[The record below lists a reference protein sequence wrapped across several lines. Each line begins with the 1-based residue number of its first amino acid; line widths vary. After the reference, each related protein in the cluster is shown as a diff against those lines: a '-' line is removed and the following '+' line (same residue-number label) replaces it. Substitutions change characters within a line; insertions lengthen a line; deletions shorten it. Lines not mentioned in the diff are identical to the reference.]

1 MIEYLLYSV
10 LNDEFF
16 EEGIY
21 RWEIYPFE
29 YFSEEDGILIEFKV
43 VYRDTKFMGV
53 IIRKIEDDCYD
64 EDNDENNEIVKM
76 IREGKIIIPTKQK
89 DYYRMFNDVRS
100 RKVTWVKTRGNASKG
115 SISTKLY
122 IPKIWLDVMSAD
134 SNERNLEMTFDG
146 DEIRIK
152 KV

>member
-1 MIEYLLYSV
+1 MIEYVLYSI
-10 LNDEFF
+10 LDDEFF
-16 EEGIY
+16 KEGIY
-21 RWEIYPFE
+21 RWEIYPFS
-29 YFSEEDGILIEFKV
+29 YFDEKEGCLVEFKV
-43 VYRDTKFMGV
+43 VYRDTKLMGV
-53 IIRKIEDDCYD
+53 IIRKIEDDDYN

-76 IREGKIIIPTKQK
+76 IREGKIVIPAMQK
-89 DYYRMFNDVRS
+89 DYYKQFNDVRS

-122 IPKIWLDVMSAD
+122 IPKIWLDVLNAD

>member
-1 MIEYLLYSV
+1 MIEYLLYSIQ
-10 LNDEFF
+10 NDEFF

-21 RWEIYPFE
+21 RWEIYPFS
-29 YFSEEDGILIEFKV
+29 YFNEEEGYLMEFKV

-53 IIRKIEDDCYD
+53 IIRKIEDDE
-64 EDNDENNEIVKM
+64 EDSENNEIVKM
-76 IREGKIIIPTKQK
+76 IKEGKIVIPVRQK
-89 DYYRMFNDVRS
+89 DYYKQFNDIRS
-100 RKVTWVKTRGNASKG
+100 RKVTWVKTKGNASRG

-122 IPKIWLDVMSAD
+122 IPRIWLDVMSAD
-134 SNERNLEMTFDG
+134 SKERNLEMTFDG

>member
-10 LNDEFF
+10 LDDEFF

-21 RWEIYPFE
+21 RWEIYPYSHFD
-29 YFSEEDGILIEFKV
+29 EEEGCLVEFKV
-43 VYRDTKFMGV
+43 VYRDTMLVGV
-53 IIRKIEDDCYD
+53 VIKKLEDDCYD
-64 EDNDENNEIVKM
+64 EDNDENKEIVEM
-76 IREGKIIIPTKQK
+76 IREGKIVIPVQQK

-122 IPKIWLDVMSAD
+122 IPKIWLDVLNAD